1 MNINFNVTDELGK
14 QFITASRWMID
25 KPELTDDRIIKKNIK
40 RYIRDCIDNYNRF
53 LLINESAS
61 LVTTLESQLV
71 STRNQ
76 LIVAQEDY
84 MKAKSD
90 IETIYNSVDVG
101 PD

>member
-1 MNINFNVTDELGK
+1 MNINFNVTDELGN

-25 KPELTDDRIIKKNIK
+25 RPDLTDDRIIKKNIK
-40 RYIRDCIDNYNRF
+40 RYIGDCIDNYNRS
-53 LLINESAS
+53 LLLNESAS

-76 LIVAQEDY
+76 LVVAQEDY
-84 MKAKSD
+84 LKAKGD
-90 IETIYNSVDVG
+90 IDSIYTSVDVG